1 MESNNKKKPWV
12 KLALY
17 GVASCALYAL
27 VFAKEA
33 TLTQYFTRGGL
44 YTALPI
50 ATVFLF
56 SWIHGNFA
64 GALWSALGIDGK
76 APAARKTST
85 VQAPVRKPARPR
97 ATLHA

>member
-1 MESNNKKKPWV
+1 MEPTKKKPWL

-17 GVASCALYAL
+17 GVASCALYGM

-44 YTALPI
+44 YSALPI

-64 GALWSALGIDGK
+64 GALWSAMGIDGK
-76 APAARKTST
+76 SSAKRVETTVTAP
-85 VQAPVRKPARPR
+85 QVRKPARPR